1 MLASPAQ
8 VRIEV
13 ENQLVTMIGDD
24 KAWVFECSKK
34 FASFYEQDVL
44 KCHMSCM

>member
-8 VRIEV
+8 VRLEV
-13 ENQLVTMIGDD
+13 ENQLSEMMAD
-24 KAWVFECSKK
+24 KAWVIECSRKI
-34 FASFYEQDVL
+34 AAFYSQDVS